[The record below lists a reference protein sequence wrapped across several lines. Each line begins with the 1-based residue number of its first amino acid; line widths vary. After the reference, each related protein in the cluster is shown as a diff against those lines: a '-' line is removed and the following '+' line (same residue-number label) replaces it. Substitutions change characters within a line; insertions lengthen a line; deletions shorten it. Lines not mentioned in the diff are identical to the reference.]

1 MQIIKELKKE
11 RAKVRQ
17 ELLQLR
23 EALKI
28 ETEAEVGEGDPELV
42 ERDMV
47 VSFIGDQER
56 KLTPLDQALKRI
68 RKGMYGICERCS
80 QPIDPAPLEAIPDS
94 TLCVSCKAILERQQ
108 R

>member
-11 RAKVRQ
+11 RAKARQ

-23 EALKI
+23 EALKT

-47 VSFIGDQER
+47 VSFICDQER
-56 KLTPLDQALKRI
+56 KLASLDQALKRA
-68 RKGMYGICERCS
+68 REGMYGICERCG
-80 QPIDPAPLEAIPDS
+80 QPIDPARLEAIADT